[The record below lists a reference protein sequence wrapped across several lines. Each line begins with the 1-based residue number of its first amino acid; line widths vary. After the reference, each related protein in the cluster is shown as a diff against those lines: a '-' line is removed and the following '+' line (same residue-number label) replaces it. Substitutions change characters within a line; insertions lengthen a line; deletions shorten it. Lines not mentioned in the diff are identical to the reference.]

1 MNIQRITNPDDFC
14 RMIDDLEVLF
24 SQEDITSGHQL
35 LKHNAETI
43 KASFGHTQLLNW
55 DLFVWGHEDNHHYD
69 SCIIFYNDK
78 NAKFGKR
85 IFSEFLWLSKNPKVG
100 YKLFKTAVEFA
111 RKQKF
116 EFISMSTVVKHP
128 KHSKTKSFYEKMGF
142 LKDSETYIS
151 KL

>member
-1 MNIQRITNPDDFC
+1 MSIQRITNPVDFC
-14 RMIDDLEVLF
+14 CLIDDLGGLF
-24 SQEDITSGHQL
+24 SIEDISSGHQL

-43 KASFGHTQLLNW
+43 KASFGHAQLLNW
-55 DLFVWGHEDNHHYD
+55 DLFVWGNKNNNHYD
-69 SCIIFYNDK
+69 SCIMFYNDK
-78 NAKFGKR
+78 SAKFGSR

-100 YKLFKTAVEFA
+100 YKLFKTAVDFA
-111 RKQKF
+111 RKQNF

-128 KHSKTKSFYEKMGF
+128 KHEKIKSFYEKMGF